1 MNDEFDELKKMQVLQ
16 VEMATI
22 KQDLK
27 PIQAS

>member
-1 MNDEFDELKKMQVLQ
+1 MNDEFDGSKKMQVLQ
-16 VEMATI
+16 VEMTTM